1 MRFSQPKREETSLGI
16 SIAPLIDI
24 VFLLLIFFMVTS
36 HFEVISGIDITLPNI
51 AKRGPDHSR
60 SDIVLVALDKKG
72 NCYLETEPVSFKDL
86 YLRLEERVHQ
96 KNINLVLQADR
107 NVTHGQVVT
116 VMDLAKKAGV
126 SSIVIAAQWEPEK
139 VF

>member
-36 HFEVISGIDITLPNI
+36 HFEVISGIDISLPDI
-51 AKRGPDHSR
+51 AQRGPDHSKN
-60 SDIVLVALDKKG
+60 DTVVVALDKKG
-72 NCYLETEPVSFKDL
+72 NCYLETKQVTFKDL
-86 YLRLEERVHQ
+86 YLTLEERVQQ
-96 KNINLVLQADR
+96 KHINLVLQADR
-107 NVTHGQVVT
+107 DVTHGQVVR